1 MRERPFLVGR
11 FAVILGDKEPTS
23 GLSWLNANSIYFEVL
38 GEHGFVGLALFLV
51 LGIATIQTATFI
63 IRHARDRP
71 EDRCA
76 ADLARMIQV
85 SLVGYAVGGAFANL
99 AFFDLVYHL
108 VAIVGLS
115 SAVIEESLVVRSEK
129 EKPFERRPLTTAR
142 MTPHPS
148 GTAREGAMRG

>member
-108 VAIVGLS
+108 IVIVSLT
-115 SAVIEESLVVRSEK
+115 SAVIRQPSIVSDKFGRSA
-129 EKPFERRPLTTAR
+129 ERLPSSAGSAASRPAPETEGGR
-142 MTPHPS
+142 MH
-148 GTAREGAMRG
+148 G